1 MNFTLSHEQQLL
13 QDSAARFV
21 REHGRFED
29 WQKACVD
36 KRAYIKENWQKM
48 AELGWLAISVPEDL
62 GGLGG
67 SAIDTMVLMEQFGKG
82 LAREPYVSTC
92 IIGST
97 LLQHA
102 CSEIKEQRLN
112 AIMMGECRIALG
124 LGEPLGH
131 FNLEYVEMTAKAQSG
146 RYQLS
151 GEKSHVPDGST
162 ADWYILP
169 ARTSGAVDD
178 PDGITLFLV
187 SANALGLVRKNFRSP
202 DQRHVSSLVL
212 HNVAVS
218 DTAVIGTI
226 GGGLALLE
234 MAVDHAIAASL
245 AEALGIMEAACSVTL
260 DYLKTRQQFGVT
272 IGSFQVLQHRMVDMV
287 IACEEA
293 RSMTYY
299 ATENLSS
306 PSHVRTRAISAA
318 KTRVGQNALFVGQQ
332 AIQLHGGIGTS
343 DEHIVS
349 HYLKRLVMFE
359 LSFGNIDFHRQ
370 RYASLGTACSDQK

>member
-1 MNFTLSHEQQLL
+1 M
-13 QDSAARFV
+13 
-21 REHGRFED
+21 
-29 WQKACVD
+29 
-36 KRAYIKENWQKM
+36 
-48 AELGWLAISVPEDL
+48 
-62 GGLGG
+62 
-67 SAIDTMVLMEQFGKG
+67 
-82 LAREPYVSTC
+82 
-92 IIGST
+92 
-97 LLQHA
+97 
-102 CSEIKEQRLN
+102 
-112 AIMMGECRIALG
+112 
-124 LGEPLGH
+124 
-131 FNLEYVEMTAKAQSG
+131 
-146 RYQLS
+146 
-151 GEKSHVPDGST
+151 
-162 ADWYILP
+162 
-169 ARTSGAVDD
+169 
-178 PDGITLFLV
+178 
-187 SANALGLVRKNFRSP
+187 
-202 DQRHVSSLVL
+202 
-212 HNVAVS
+212 S